1 MHDSS
6 SVERTLC
13 AATVQQRGEACANN
27 RTGFLLYLW
36 FKQSPPGKEGK
47 QVTSQQAPRTR
58 VRSLAA
64 RYNGT
69 RSSATGA
76 QQVSLWRAVR

>member
-27 RTGFLLYLW
+27 RTEFLLYLW
-36 FKQSPPGKEGK
+36 FKLHKYCIDVADWLIESLMRILFLKSSPPLQG
-47 QVTSQQAPRTR
+47 
-58 VRSLAA
+58 
-64 RYNGT
+64 
-69 RSSATGA
+69 
-76 QQVSLWRAVR
+76 